1 MTAEEKRF
9 PYFLLV
15 LAGMAAM
22 VIVFS
27 LFLYGIL
34 QLFPPPRLGNFD
46 DLRYILEPL
55 YALVAILIL
64 FLVTSLT
71 RKVSIRILTILG
83 AALILTMILVLRF
96 FVWV

>member
-15 LAGMAAM
+15 LAGMAGL
-22 VIVFS
+22 VILFS

-55 YALVAILIL
+55 YALVAILTL
-64 FLVTSLT
+64 FLVSSLT
-71 RKVSIRILTILG
+71 RRVPIRILTILG
-83 AALILTMILVLRF
+83 GALILAIILVLRF